1 MFKAELKADTLKG
14 LVYIISTLEQ
24 RLSVTLKK
32 ILPPSWF
39 AAILGSYYKL

>member
-1 MFKAELKADTLKG
+1 MKKRPRYHY
-14 LVYIISTLEQ
+14 VISTLEQ

-39 AAILGSYYKL
+39 ARILGSYYKL